1 MSITIL
7 VMRQINL
14 SIKKQSL
21 FYQRNIWSVTNPY
34 MCFNIKLL
42 TTSLV
47 DKHKKCF
54 GHIFKK
60 KKQLYGL
67 KKGRTVVVDSQSNAI
82 ETEANYDNILW
93 FVAKPRF

>member
-60 KKQLYGL
+60 KTALWFT
-67 KKGRTVVVDSQSNAI
+67 KGRTVVVDSQSNAI
-82 ETEANYDNILW
+82 ESEANYDNILW
-93 FVAKPRF
+93 FIAKPRF